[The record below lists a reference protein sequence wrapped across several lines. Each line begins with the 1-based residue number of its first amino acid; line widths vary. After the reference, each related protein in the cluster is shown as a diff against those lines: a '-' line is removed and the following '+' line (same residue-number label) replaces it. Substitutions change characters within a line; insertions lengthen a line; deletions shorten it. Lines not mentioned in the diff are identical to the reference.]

1 MIAHQDRNLILLGP
15 QPNYESLRAVLG
27 RIPRTGPVAL
37 ITAGWETDEQ
47 DDHEIRQA
55 VGGEIINLKLF
66 ARTEQL
72 FQDDPELIQ
81 QLQHRQDE
89 LRLVRD
95 VYNERLTHQTNATRW
110 LFHHHPPNIDLHEE
124 RESAIAMMRVLD
136 QQHFGHASR
145 IIDRYEDQLQTQ
157 SRRLVV
163 AHRRELAEILS
174 RCGLLLISGGH
185 VAIIINRLSIFGIL
199 ELTPNIPV
207 IAWSGG
213 AMALAERVVVFHD
226 SLPQSLKDAE
236 VLRPGMGVFDKV
248 LPLPDGR
255 ARLDLSDRIRVEMF
269 ARRFIQYQSVIFDER
284 TMLQRHQGQWRDY
297 TEGRAS
303 RLGEQGS
310 IVEFQP

>member
-15 QPNYESLRAVLG
+15 QPAYASLKAVLHK
-27 RIPRTGPVAL
+27 IPYSGPVAL

-47 DDHEIRQA
+47 EDYEIRQA
-55 VGGEIINLKLF
+55 IDCEVINLKLF
-66 ARTEQL
+66 ARTEKL
-72 FQDDPELIQ
+72 FEDDPELIQ

-95 VYNERLTHQTNATRW
+95 VYNERLMHQTNATRW
-110 LFHHHPPNIDLHEE
+110 LFHHHAPEIDLNEE
-124 RESAIAMMRVLD
+124 RESAIAMMRLLD
-136 QQHFGHASR
+136 NQHFGHASR
-145 IIDRYEDQLQTQ
+145 IIDRYEVRLQTHA
-157 SRRLVV
+157 RHLV
-163 AHRRELAEILS
+163 AEHRRELAEILG
-174 RCGLLLISGGH
+174 RCGLLLIAGGH

-199 ELTPNIPV
+199 ELTPQIPI

-236 VLRPGMGVFDKV
+236 VLRPGMGVFDRV
-248 LPLPDGR
+248 LPLPD
-255 ARLDLSDRIRVEMF
+255 ARNRLETTNRIRVEMF
-269 ARRFIQYQSVIFDER
+269 ARRFLQYQSVIFDEH
-284 TMLQRHQGQWRDY
+284 TMLQRNQGKWRDY

-303 RLGEQGS
+303 RLGEHGS